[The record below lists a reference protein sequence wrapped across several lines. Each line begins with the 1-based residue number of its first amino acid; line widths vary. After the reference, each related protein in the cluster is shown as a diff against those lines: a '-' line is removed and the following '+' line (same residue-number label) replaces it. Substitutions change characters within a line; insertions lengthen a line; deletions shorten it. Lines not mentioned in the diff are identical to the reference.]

1 MLAPSVI
8 YAPAVVAALAAHEVH
23 AVAHVTGGGLPG
35 NLPRVLG
42 DGVDAV
48 VDTTAWEVPRI
59 FRELQAMGG
68 VADDEMARVFNLGVG
83 MVLAVPAAE
92 AEAVVAT
99 LAAND
104 RSARVVGELVAG
116 AGRVDLRR

>member
-1 MLAPSVI
+1 
-8 YAPAVVAALAAHEVH
+8 
-23 AVAHVTGGGLPG
+23 
-35 NLPRVLG
+35 
-42 DGVDAV
+42 
-48 VDTTAWEVPRI
+48 
-59 FRELQAMGG
+59 MGG

-116 AGRVDLRR
+116 SGRVDLRR

>member
-1 MLAPSVI
+1 
-8 YAPAVVAALAAHEVH
+8 
-23 AVAHVTGGGLPG
+23 
-35 NLPRVLG
+35 
-42 DGVDAV
+42 
-48 VDTTAWEVPRI
+48 
-59 FRELQAMGG
+59 MGG
-68 VADDEMARVFNLGVG
+68 VADDEMARVFNLGLG

-116 AGRVDLRR
+116 SGRVDLRR